1 MTTENI
7 NQKEELE
14 SIVKEWLSIDDEI
27 SKINI
32 ALKERKKKKQEL
44 TNFIMDFMKGHEIPF
59 FNINN
64 GKLIITES
72 KQKKPLNK
80 DTMLKLTTTF
90 FNNSIEDANNLIN
103 FLNQNRE
110 SYVKNKLR
118 RSKK

>member
-1 MTTENI
+1 MISENL

-27 SKINI
+27 SKLNF
-32 ALKERKKKKQEL
+32 ALKERKKKKEEL
-44 TNFIMDFMKGHEIPF
+44 TTYIMGFMKNNEIPF

-64 GKLIITES
+64 GKLIMTES

-80 DTMLKLTTTF
+80 ESMLKLTTSF
-90 FNNSIEDANNLIN
+90 FSNNVEQANNLIN
-103 FLNQNRE
+103 FINQNRE
-110 SYVKNKLR
+110 SFVRNRLK

>member
-1 MTTENI
+1 MTSENP

-14 SIVKEWLSIDDEI
+14 SRVKEWLNIDDEI
-27 SKINI
+27 SKLNS
-32 ALKERKKKKQEL
+32 ALKERKQKKQEL
-44 TNFIMDFMKGHEIPF
+44 TNYIMGFMKNNEIPF

-64 GKLIITES
+64 GKLIMTES

-90 FNNSIEDANNLIN
+90 FNNNIENANNLIN
-103 FLNQNRE
+103 FINQNRE
-110 SYVKNKLR
+110 LYVRNRLK